1 MGANPAVTVTNLSEL
16 ADHSGVRE
24 CLQFFTREKQWINE
38 IHLQLCRIP
47 APTFL
52 EQQRAAWCLEQF
64 RSYGCDASI
73 DRAGN
78 VLAALGEPPYMAL
91 TAHLDTVLAPRNKE
105 DISVDPDGR
114 FRGPGVSD
122 NGAGLAALLAIAR
135 ACKTSARLPQ
145 SPAGL

>member
-1 MGANPAVTVTNLSEL
+1 MAANTALTGMSLTEL
-16 ADHSGVRE
+16 ADHPGVRE

-38 IHLQLCRIP
+38 IHLQLCRVP
-47 APTFL
+47 APTFM
-52 EQQRAAWCLEQF
+52 EQERAAWFLEQF

-78 VLAALGEPPYMAL
+78 VLAAFGEPPYVAL
-91 TAHLDTVLAPRNKE
+91 AAHLDTVLAPRNKE
-105 DISVDPDGR
+105 EISVDAEGR

-135 ACKTSARLPQ
+135 AWKSSQIGRA
-145 SPAGL
+145 